1 MQQKHKN
8 ENKQLIFL
16 LRKQIAENSR
26 ETFLKISQHCELK
39 KLTGGSKDSKSANYS
54 SAEALFKGRPKNIFS
69 EVLGRQPWDMLYMY
83 FPRSLLLYYFGMMTN
98 YKLCGNYYNNMHTRY
113 QISL

>member
-1 MQQKHKN
+1 M
-8 ENKQLIFL
+8 
-16 LRKQIAENSR
+16 
-26 ETFLKISQHCELK
+26 KISQHCELK

-83 FPRSLLLYYFGMMTN
+83 FPRSITFVLQLLRN
-98 YKLCGNYYNNMHTRY
+98 DDKLQVVRR
-113 QISL
+113 QLLQ